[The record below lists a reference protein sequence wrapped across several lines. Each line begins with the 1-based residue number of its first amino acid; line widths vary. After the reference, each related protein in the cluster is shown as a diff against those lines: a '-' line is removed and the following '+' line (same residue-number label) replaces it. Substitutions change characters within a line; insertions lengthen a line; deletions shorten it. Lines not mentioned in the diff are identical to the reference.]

1 MTAVL
6 SCVET
11 VREFKGAKIYNDS
24 IPQHE
29 LEYLVTLME
38 NGSESMDEDLK
49 ELGRGQYGTVY
60 GYKDYAIKY
69 SRRHVHWHKGDE
81 PEDAQT
87 LKELQQFDFVP
98 RLYATY
104 GSDFMIVSRVR
115 GTTVDEFV
123 NKRRSGKSAFINP
136 RFNVAFKQM
145 LRDIA
150 MAGFEP
156 NDMHSKNVMI
166 DAKTGMP
173 VLVDVGF
180 FEKYSP
186 QMMKYIKNTNSLE
199 DEIDAIQ
206 NAIGWVC
213 ERTEKYITA
222 DKEEEAKKDLEE
234 QVEAIHNH
242 AEIGE
247 LMMEAKI
254 QKNRPNQFHFNL
266 NIGSFIKVS
275 HKQSWGEHVEQLKNI
290 ADGHKGIGIFGVQ
303 QHVGGMIMGKGHIV
317 NCFGGHGFAGRGLRQ
332 RFNYADLEPKNTRP
346 KSMQEL
352 IDQKKNKKHFF
363 QPWGHDRKR
372 MNEGFKVAREK
383 RRWLPSPF
391 YYIICWQEILLHL

>member
-11 VREFKGAKIYNDS
+11 VREFKGAKIYNDG

-29 LEYLVTLME
+29 LEYLVSLME

-69 SRRHVHWHKGDE
+69 SRRHVHWHDGGE

-87 LKELQQFDFVP
+87 LKELQHLDFVP

-115 GTTVDEFV
+115 GTTVDEFI
-123 NKRRSGKSAFINP
+123 NERRRGRSVFINP
-136 RFNVAFKQM
+136 RFNQAFKQM
-145 LRDIA
+145 LRDIVI
-150 MAGFEP
+150 AGFEP

-166 DAKTGMP
+166 DSKTGMP

-180 FEKYSP
+180 FEKYTP
-186 QMMKYIKNTNSLE
+186 RQMKYIE
-199 DEIDAIQ
+199 DSESIEDAVDAIQ
-206 NAIGWVC
+206 SAIGWVC
-213 ERTEKYITA
+213 ERTEKYLTE
-222 DKEEEAKKDLEE
+222 DKEKEAKKELEE
-234 QVEAIHNH
+234 RIEAIHNNV
-242 AEIGE
+242 ELGE
-247 LMMEAKI
+247 MILEAKI
-254 QKNRPNQFHFNL
+254 QKARPEPQMHRRIIFDMEGIRL
-266 NIGSFIKVS
+266 RSFDKIS
-275 HKQSWGEHVEQLKNI
+275 HKQSWVDYVENI
-290 ADGHKGIGIFGVQ
+290 KAINKDIGLNIVGMQ
-303 QHVGGMIMGKGHIV
+303 GGMMGKGHII
-317 NCFGGHGFAGRGLRQ
+317 NCFGGHGFVGRGLRH
-332 RFNYADLEPKNTRP
+332 RFNFSDLEPKNTRP

-383 RRWLPSPF
+383 RR
-391 YYIICWQEILLHL
+391 

>member
-11 VREFKGAKIYNDS
+11 VREFKGAKIYNDG

-29 LEYLVTLME
+29 LEYLVSLME

-115 GTTVDEFV
+115 GITVDEFV

-166 DAKTGMP
+166 DSKTGMP

-199 DEIDAIQ
+199 DDVDAIQ

-234 QVEAIHNH
+234 QIEAIHNP
-242 AEIGE
+242 AELGE
-247 LMMEAKI
+247 MILKAKI
-254 QKNRPNQFHFNL
+254 QKERPKPQMHRRIIFDMEFD
-266 NIGSFIKVS
+266 KVS
-275 HKQSWGEHVEQLKNI
+275 HKQSWVDYVKQIKRI
-290 ADGHKGIGIFGVQ
+290 ADDNKHRDIGFNIVGMQ
-303 QHVGGMIMGKGHIV
+303 GGMMMGKGHII
-317 NCFGGHGFAGRGLRQ
+317 NCFGGRGFAGRGLRNC
-332 RFNYADLEPKNTRP
+332 FNYGDLESKNTRP

-383 RRWLPSPF
+383 RR
-391 YYIICWQEILLHL
+391 

>member
-11 VREFKGAKIYNDS
+11 VREFKGAKIYNDG

-29 LEYLVTLME
+29 LEYLVSLME

-115 GTTVDEFV
+115 GITVDEFV

-166 DAKTGMP
+166 DSKTGMP

-199 DEIDAIQ
+199 DDIDAIQ

-234 QVEAIHNH
+234 QIEAIHNP
-242 AEIGE
+242 AELGE
-247 LMMEAKI
+247 MILEAKI
-254 QKNRPNQFHFNL
+254 QKARPRQFHFNL
-266 NIGSFIKVS
+266 NGVFFKSS
-275 HKQSWGEHVEQLKNI
+275 HNKSWGEHVEQFKNI
-290 ADGHKGIGIFGVQ
+290 ADGRSHRDIGLNI
-303 QHVGGMIMGKGHIV
+303 GGMGKGHII
-317 NCFGGHGFAGRGLRQ
+317 NAFGGHGFAFRGLRH
-332 RFNYADLEPKNTRP
+332 RFNFSDLEPKNTRP

-383 RRWLPSPF
+383 RR
-391 YYIICWQEILLHL
+391 